1 MTEKDNEVVKMADG
15 WYCMEIKVI
24 VNKGIF
30 TYFIC
35 KLLQLFLKLLLLQFS
50 RYII

>member
-35 KLLQLFLKLLLLQFS
+35 KLLQLLNIYTKKKSYYNFF
-50 RYII
+50 